1 MGDKTSVATKSPAA
15 TAPDPALET
24 SRLLVEFLHAA
35 YATRR
40 LDAEKTDAENPDAAH
55 EPSNGG
61 GKRSHGTDSV
71 AVSTHAVRA
80 AIHVYRHGERTVGQ
94 LATGLGIS
102 YGWASRVVEELESAG
117 YAIRERDTE
126 DRRVVR
132 VRLNPAKIDEVERAY
147 QWRGD
152 AVRAALEPLRD
163 PEREAVRLFLR
174 RLTDLLRAD
183 EPGPH

>member
-1 MGDKTSVATKSPAA
+1 MADKSSAFARPAA
-15 TAPDPALET
+15 IAAPASDPMLET

-40 LDAEKTDAENPDAAH
+40 LDAEGNDGADDA
-55 EPSNGG
+55 NGS
-61 GKRSHGTDSV
+61 RPHGTRSV

-80 AIHVYRHGERTVGQ
+80 AIHVYQHGERTVGQ

-102 YGWASRVVEELESAG
+102 YGWASRVVEELEAAG

-132 VRLNPAKIDEVERAY
+132 VRLDPGKIDEVERAY

-152 AVRAALEPLRD
+152 TVRAALAPLNDSERD
-163 PEREAVRLFLR
+163 AVRVFLR
-174 RLTDLLRAD
+174 RLTDLLREE
-183 EPGPH
+183 EPGLH